1 MLLRD
6 FIALCKALISDIRAE
21 RAKRALYI
29 IETKPK
35 TIGTKIRGGNEN
47 V

>member
-1 MLLRD
+1 MLLKA
-6 FIALCKALISDIRAE
+6 FIALCKALISDMRAE
-21 RAKRALYI
+21 SAKRELYI

>member
-1 MLLRD
+1 MLLRA
-6 FIALCKALISDIRAE
+6 FILLCKALISDIRAE
-21 RAKRALYI
+21 QAKRALYI
-29 IETKPK
+29 IEAKPK